1 MRVLR
6 HPLLALALA
15 GLPLAAA
22 HASEAGDAVRFI
34 ACPVYRDTDA
44 GLKSGCW
51 LATDPATGVRW
62 DVTMSPHKPDWNH
75 AVLVEGTV
83 AGDDGSLCGAPSLDP
98 VRTSVLDVPCIRHM
112 LPAEGYPG
120 RRFTLP
126 PRNIN
131 PRAVAPV
138 VTEEERQERTF
149 ALFFAF
155 DQDFVVYQYSDYLL
169 DQAAH
174 WIRAAQPSRLV
185 VTGYAA
191 TVPEEVS
198 GTIIAERVDLAQLRA
213 DKIALSL
220 SRLFPGMPIETHAV
234 TEASVTAIP
243 DADGIDGQSQRRV
256 EITAQF

>member
-1 MRVLR
+1 MRALR
-6 HPLLALALA
+6 NPALVLALA

-22 HASEAGDAVRFI
+22 QASEAGDAVRFI

-83 AGDDGSLCGAPSLDP
+83 AGDEGSLCGAPSLDP
-98 VRTSVLDVPCIRHM
+98 VRTSVLDMPCVRHM

-120 RRFTLP
+120 RRFELP

-138 VTEEERQERTF
+138 VSEDERRDRTF
-149 ALFFAF
+149 TLFFAF

-174 WIRAAQPSRLV
+174 WIRAAEPRRLV
-185 VTGYAA
+185 VTGFAA
-191 TVPEEVS
+191 SAPEDVS
-198 GTIIAERVDLAQLRA
+198 GTLIAERAELAQLRA

-234 TEASVTAIP
+234 AGAGVTDHP
-243 DADGIDGQSQRRV
+243 DADGIPGQSQRRV
-256 EITAQF
+256 EIIAQF